1 MAGSLKWFK
10 YADDAGVA
18 YSINVDESNAEATV
32 GGIALCLV
40 RTAAHPNI
48 PTKLKKRYLNAYVTA
63 TPAIKRKFWVGNPLA
78 IPQIL
83 AGGAFLAGAYPTAAD
98 GATTTVAWTI
108 ASYRGEKNAPPP
120 ALNTTAGD
128 TGLTDGDLGRD

>member
-1 MAGSLKWFK
+1 MAGSLKYFR
-10 YADDAGVA
+10 YTDDAGVP

-32 GGIALCLV
+32 GGIALCLP

-98 GATTTVAWTI
+98 AATVAVAWTI
-108 ASYRGEKNAPPP
+108 SSYRGEKNSPPP
-120 ALNTTAGD
+120 ALNTTSGD
-128 TGLTDGDLGRD
+128 TGLTDGDAGRD